1 MSVLAFR
8 EERKVLLIFAP
19 KFKQMKRV
27 LAIVFLAL
35 FVVAAWWLFFKKDK
49 PATQE
54 EQVTNEAIKVKKHS
68 DEFNAGIDR
77 MLNSYF
83 AMKDAFV
90 EADTAAV
97 RPAALKFLADVDQ
110 VPLEEL
116 NQDDPKISAVASQ
129 QISDIKANAEP
140 IIAETDITEMRH
152 DFHMVS
158 ENLYPFLKT
167 IGYEGEKIYW
177 QNCPMA
183 FNDDIPANWLSETR
197 EIVNPYLGKKDPKYK
212 AGMLN
217 CGEVKDSIY

>member
-1 MSVLAFR
+1 
-8 EERKVLLIFAP
+8 
-19 KFKQMKRV
+19 MKRV
-27 LAIVFLAL
+27 LAILFLI
-35 FVVAAWWLFFKKDK
+35 VVVLAAWWLFFKKDK
-49 PATQE
+49 PAGE
-54 EQVTNEAIKVKKHS
+54 EETANAAITVKKHS
-68 DEFNAGIDR
+68 DEFNAAVDK

-97 RPAALKFLADVDQ
+97 KPASLQFVKDVELI
-110 VPLEEL
+110 PLEEL
-116 NQDDPKISAVASQ
+116 RADNSKISAVASQ

-140 IIAETDITEMRH
+140 IPAETDITEMRH

-167 IGYEGEKIYW
+167 IGYEGEKLYW

-183 FNDDIPANWLSETR
+183 FNDEIEANWLSKTR
-197 EIVNPYLGKKDPKYK
+197 EIVNPYLGKHDPKYK